1 MTKMNIYL
9 IEDYMKEAEQIINKF
24 RQMAEKRENKY
35 LFCIEHLKGTKNTIY
50 EGLER
55 DFYELGVLKQIE
67 DLYAQSERKREKM
80 GILLDVLLTEEDMD
94 SMYSSYY
101 PQAELARR
109 IYQEFHNRIPIYMIT
124 NTATFAVQSD
134 VIMGVDLSDAFIAK
148 DALLKY
154 ELEKEIEKMFH
165 HYEK

>member
-1 MTKMNIYL
+1 
-9 IEDYMKEAEQIINKF
+9 MKEAVQIVNKF
-24 RQMAEKRENKY
+24 RQRAEKREKNKCS
-35 LFCIEHLKGTKNTIY
+35 FCIEHLKGTKNMMY

-55 DFYELGVLKQIE
+55 DFYELGVIREIE
-67 DLYAQSERKREKM
+67 DLYAVNERKTEKM
-80 GILLDVLLTEEDMD
+80 GILLDVLLTKEDMD

-109 IYQEFHNRIPIYMIT
+109 IYQEFHDKIPIYMIT

-134 VIMGVDLSDAFIAK
+134 VIMGVDLSDVFIAK

-154 ELEKEIEKMFH
+154 ELEKEIEKMFRY
-165 HYEK
+165 YEEYQGEK